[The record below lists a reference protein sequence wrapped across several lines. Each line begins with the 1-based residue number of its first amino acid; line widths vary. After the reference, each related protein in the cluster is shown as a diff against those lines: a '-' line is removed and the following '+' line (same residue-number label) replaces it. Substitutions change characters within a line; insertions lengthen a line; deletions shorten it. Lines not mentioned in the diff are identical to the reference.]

1 MNLIS
6 SKITLARE
14 RERRYRKSEEE
25 ESWRGE
31 KNNVCTLKLKLMT
44 FCRVKRKSVLQPAIR
59 TSCS

>member
-6 SKITLARE
+6 SKITPAKE

-31 KNNVCTLKLKLMT
+31 KKQCLH
-44 FCRVKRKSVLQPAIR
+44 S
-59 TSCS
+59 